1 MDDRNLRANPDELT
15 PAMPEE
21 APAPYAEPELGDDKG
36 RYAPPAPAEKPIP
49 EKTPA
54 APTVD
59 IDDDDDPA
67 PTEWVPTRFEKR
79 IKAIPEAKW
88 NLYQCLAGAAI
99 AVYTVLA
106 LFFGGQGLNPLFLIG
121 VVLALVL
128 PRWLE
133 DRGRRSLYKGR
144 KVMLIVMA
152 VMLVA
157 LTLIHGFQTDFNFFE
172 AKEET
177 EEAARIAGTLLRL

>member
-1 MDDRNLRANPDELT
+1 MDDRNLNVSPDDLT
-15 PAMPEE
+15 TATPEE

-36 RYAPPAPAEKPIP
+36 RYAAPAPVEM
-49 EKTPA
+49 PA
-54 APTVD
+54 APAD
-59 IDDDDDPA
+59 SAGEIDDDDDDPA

-79 IKAIPEAKW
+79 VKAIPESKW

-99 AVYTVLA
+99 AIYTVLA
-106 LFFGGQGLNPLFLIG
+106 LFFGGQGLNPLFLVG

-152 VMLVA
+152 VTLVA
-157 LTLIHGFQTDFNFFE
+157 LALIHGFRTGFNFFE
-172 AKEET
+172 KKEEAG
-177 EEAARIAGTLLRL
+177 EAARIAGALIRL